1 MTALPACPIMYTES
15 IMTADEIYAK
25 SELDDDLMKEA
36 RAWREDNGAECDG
49 YVKALLCGKPQ
60 KLRKASAIA
69 KLAAVLA
76 ALPATYANYL
86 KRGIPD
92 KIFFDT
98 FRDIAVWCENGFKQY
113 GEKGLNNVKWLAR
126 HVSMRLFRLGR
137 LQFEF
142 SRFVVIPNAG
152 LKNIL
157 KCPYRLGEKCIAVH
171 IPQGEKL
178 DYSGVLDSF
187 GKADAFFTKFYP
199 EYRYRA
205 YNVVTWLLNPE
216 LEEVLGKESNI
227 VRFGKLFT
235 LLGRAPDNDMNER
248 RVFGYEKDRAS
259 YAPRNALQAYTLNR
273 INAGLPLWSYNGY
286 RPRGAEVNRK

>member
-1 MTALPACPIMYTES
+1 MTTN
-15 IMTADEIYAK
+15 EIYGKLGLDAELISDALAWSEANRALCDEYASQLLAK
-25 SELDDDLMKEA
+25 
-36 RAWREDNGAECDG
+36 
-49 YVKALLCGKPQ
+49 KPQ
-60 KLRKASAIA
+60 KLKKANATA

-76 ALPATYANYL
+76 ALPSTYADYV

-92 KIFFDT
+92 EIFFDT
-98 FRDIAVWCENGFKQY
+98 FRDIAIWCENGFTQY
-113 GEKGLNNVKWLAR
+113 GEKGLHNVKWLDR
-126 HVSMRLFRLGR
+126 HLTMRLFKLGR

-157 KCPYRLGEKCIAVH
+157 NCPYRLGEKCIAVH

-178 DYSGVLDSF
+178 DYARVLDSF
-187 GKADAFFTKFYP
+187 EKADAFFTKYYP

-235 LLGRAPDNDMNER
+235 LLGRAPDSDMNER
-248 RVFGYEKDRAS
+248 RVFGYGKDRAS
-259 YAPRNALQAYTLNR
+259 YAPHNALQLYMLNR
-273 INAGLPLWSYNGY
+273 IEAGLPLWSYNGY
-286 RPRGAEVNRK
+286 RPRGSISKRK

>member
-1 MTALPACPIMYTES
+1 MAARSIIMAES
-15 IMTADEIYAK
+15 IMTEKEIYAIPGLEK
-25 SELDDDLMKEA
+25 ELLCEA
-36 RAWREDNGAECDG
+36 LKWREDNGDECAR
-49 YVKALLCGKPQ
+49 YVTALLRGKPK

-76 ALPATYANYL
+76 ALPATYANYA

-92 KIFFDT
+92 EIFFDT
-98 FRDIAVWCENGFKQY
+98 FRDITVWCENGFKQY
-113 GEKGLNNVKWLAR
+113 GEKGLINVKWLAR

-152 LKNIL
+152 LGNIL

-178 DYSGVLDSF
+178 DYAGVLDSF
-187 GKADAFFTKFYP
+187 KKADAFFTKFYP

-248 RVFGYEKDRAS
+248 RVFGYGKDRAS
-259 YAPRNALQAYTLNR
+259 YAPRNALQVYTLNR

>member
-1 MTALPACPIMYTES
+1 MTES
-15 IMTADEIYAK
+15 VMTEKEIYEK
-25 SELDDDLMKEA
+25 LGLETELLCEA
-36 RAWREDNGAECDG
+36 LEWREDHPAECAR
-49 YVKALLCGKPQ
+49 YSTALMNGKPK
-60 KLRKASAIA
+60 KLRKANAVA

-76 ALPATYANYL
+76 ALPSTYADYAE
-86 KRGIPD
+86 RGIPD
-92 KIFFDT
+92 EIFFDT
-98 FRDIAVWCENGFKQY
+98 FRDISVWCENGYKQY
-113 GEKGLNNVKWLAR
+113 GEKGLNNVKWLTR
-126 HVSMRLFRLGR
+126 HLTMRLFRLGR

-152 LKNIL
+152 AKNIL

-178 DYSGVLDSF
+178 DYARVLDSF
-187 GKADAFFTKFYP
+187 EQADAFFQKYYP

-248 RVFGYEKDRAS
+248 RVFGYGKDRAN
-259 YAPRNALQAYTLNR
+259 YAARNALQLYTLNR
-273 INAGLPLWSYNGY
+273 IEAGLPLWSYNGY
-286 RPRGAEVNRK
+286 RPRGAEAKNK